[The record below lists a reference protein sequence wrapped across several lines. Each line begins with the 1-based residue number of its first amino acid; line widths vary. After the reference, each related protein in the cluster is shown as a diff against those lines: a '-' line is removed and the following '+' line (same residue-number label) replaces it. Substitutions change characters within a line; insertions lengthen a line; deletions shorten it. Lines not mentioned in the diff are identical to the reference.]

1 MPALFARLEQEWA
14 DWNESM
20 LPEIPDSF
28 GEIFT
33 AAQLADHIGA

>member
-1 MPALFARLEQEWA
+1 
-14 DWNESM
+14 M

-33 AAQLADHIGA
+33 AAQLADHIGAA